1 MAIHKLK
8 IFSCR
13 GSRYLAEKIAAN
25 FGVNLGN
32 SQVLEFSDGE
42 FQPAYDESIRGCTV
56 FIVQSTF
63 PPADNLMELLLMIDA
78 AHRASAHRVIAVMPY
93 FGWARQD
100 RKDRPRVSIG
110 AKLVAN
116 LLRAA
121 GVDRIMTMD
130 LHADQI
136 QGFFDIPV
144 DHLYAS
150 GIFVPYMKN
159 LQMENLSIAAPDMGG
174 AKRAHAYSQHLNAP
188 MIISHKQRE
197 KANVVGKIT
206 AIGDVEDRNIIIMDD
221 MIDTA
226 GTICMAADMLMSRG
240 AKSVRAAITHRP
252 DQQER
257 AVGSDRDR
265 YHTAEAERRP
275 VEIHRAFG
283 GRLVCRCDR
292 ARARLQGDQLEIHLL
307 RRAFGTSLTNRYEI
321 QAKRRRKRF
330 FA

>member
-13 GSRYLAEKIAAN
+13 GSRYVAEKIAAN
-25 FGVNLGN
+25 FGVDLGD

-42 FQPAYDESIRGCTV
+42 FQPAFDESIRGCTV

-150 GIFVPYMKN
+150 GIFVPYIKN
-159 LQMENLSIAAPDMGG
+159 LNIENLSIAAPDMGG
-174 AKRAHAYSQHLNAP
+174 AKRANAYSQHLNAP
-188 MIISHKQRE
+188 MIICHKQRE

-206 AIGDVEDRNIIIMDD
+206 AIGEVKDRNIIIMDD

-226 GTICMAADMLMSRG
+226 GTITKARSG
-240 AKSVRAAITHRP
+240 HS
-252 DQQER
+252 QQK
-257 AVGSDRDR
+257 DLTD
-265 YHTAEAERRP
+265 
-275 VEIHRAFG
+275 EI
-283 GRLVCRCDR
+283 
-292 ARARLQGDQLEIHLL
+292 EI
-307 RRAFGTSLTNRYEI
+307 RSSF
-321 QAKRRRKRF
+321 
-330 FA
+330 